1 MGLFFA
7 FSPTI
12 QLLILFVTVVPVLL
26 IKRLEEQMGYREE
39 TWDTP
44 STKAIIFP
52 DPQTAV
58 DDLLDDWLPRLIE
71 SNEIVTAALLSIK
84 GLCSVDS
91 SSVVAEGVLAEVDAA
106 LKRATRAKGR
116 LLANSTIERLGLRIS
131 PYCACLQLSLTMNM
145 RSV

>member
-12 QLLILFVTVVPVLL
+12 RLLILFVTVVPVLL

-52 DPQTAV
+52 DPQTAI

-71 SNEIVTAALLSIK
+71 SNEILTAALLSIK

-116 LLANSTIERLGLRIS
+116 LLAGKTQQCRD
-131 PYCACLQLSLTMNM
+131 C
-145 RSV
+145 